1 VHIIYPPAKSEPGLS
16 PLQNPKKKKTHVNQ
30 LIDARNNGGVF
41 PRGRRLRRLGHLR
54 RSILYVVVIIP
65 VTMVYMTSTYVS
77 ADAAGGKA
85 YGHAPGSANGPENW
99 GKLSPENKM
108 CWEGKRQSPV
118 DIVTKQAVPAP
129 NLDTL
134 ARTYAA
140 ADATLINNGHNIA
153 VRASLSDGMHASFFS
168 EDRSRDPPI

>member
-1 VHIIYPPAKSEPGLS
+1 VS
-16 PLQNPKKKKTHVNQ
+16 PVSLPSKIQRRRRHVNQ